1 MSMIAILKKFLAFLN
16 FLPSSRPDW
25 RDAPLAGGKRQGGLD
40 CQTPMDKTTLMSRSA
55 IKTREPEEPPWWDMP
70 ERERPCFPEFEAVN
84 NRAVFEKLHA
94 QVGAGEFKMIEI
106 SDNITRIMEM
116 LGNPRMRY
124 SEVAEMIGKSPVL
137 TGEFLKTVNSALYS
151 HGQKITN
158 LGVALS
164 LLGLDNIKAMLYLY
178 SSNFDLSYND
188 ALNDVAA
195 GIFEHSKSVAL
206 IAKYLSRRF
215 YPKADIAFLAGML
228 HDIGKIAILKEVAD
242 DFDIP
247 KLDFKLT
254 EDAFGEIFPDLHCP
268 VGKLLSKHWNID
280 ENIALCIEHHHD
292 YDAYDFPLEFR
303 PAFHLCALI
312 DLSDTIAR
320 MLGKGAFISGVDLFK
335 HRACEYLDI
344 RHSPE
349 TIEFLK
355 PIPELLGKN

>member
-1 MSMIAILKKFLAFLN
+1 MGMIAILRRFLDFWS
-16 FLPSSRPDW
+16 FQPSTRPD
-25 RDAPLAGGKRQGGLD
+25 ATLSGGKRQGGPGALE
-40 CQTPMDKTTLMSRSA
+40 KTTAMSRTAVQS
-55 IKTREPEEPPWWDMP
+55 KPEEAGWWIVPECAPPS
-70 ERERPCFPEFEAVN
+70 FPEFEAVN
-84 NRAVFEKLHA
+84 NPAVFEKLRA
-94 QVGAGEFKMIEI
+94 QVAAGGFKMIEI
-106 SDNITRIMEM
+106 SDNVARIMEM
-116 LGNPRMRY
+116 LGNPHMRY

-137 TGEFLKTVNSALYS
+137 TGEFLKTVNSSLYG
-151 HGQKITN
+151 HGQKITK

-164 LLGLDNIKAMLYLY
+164 LLGLDNIKAMLYMY
-178 SSNFDLSYND
+178 SSNFDIVYNET
-188 ALNDVAA
+188 LNDVAA
-195 GIFEHSKSVAL
+195 GIFEHSKAVAL

-228 HDIGKIAILKEVAD
+228 HDIGKVAILKEVAD

-254 EDAFGEIFPDLHCP
+254 EDAFGEIFPELHGP
-268 VGKLLSKHWNID
+268 VGKLLSKHWSID
-280 ENIALCIEHHHD
+280 ENIALCVEHHHD

-320 MLGKGAFISGVDLFK
+320 MLGKGSVIGGVNLFK

-344 RHSPE
+344 RHSPQ

-355 PIPELLGKN
+355 PIPELLGK

>member
-1 MSMIAILKKFLAFLN
+1 MIAILRKLLDFLSFQAPPRPEGRAAT
-16 FLPSSRPDW
+16 PS
-25 RDAPLAGGKRQGGLD
+25 GGKRPAVQDGAHPLE
-40 CQTPMDKTTLMSRSA
+40 KTAVLNRVTLKSE
-55 IKTREPEEPPWWDMP
+55 EPEEYWWVMPP
-70 ERERPCFPEFEAVN
+70 RERPVFPEFEAVN
-84 NRAVFEKLHA
+84 NPAVLEKLRV
-94 QVGAGEFKMIEI
+94 QVGAGAFKMIEI
-106 SDNITRIMEM
+106 SDNVARIMEL

-151 HGQKITN
+151 RGQKITN

-164 LLGLDNIKAMLYLY
+164 LLGLDNIKAMLYMY
-178 SSNFDLSYND
+178 SSNFDISYSET
-188 ALNDVAA
+188 LNDVAA

-228 HDIGKIAILKEVAD
+228 HDIGKVAILKEVAD
-242 DFDIP
+242 EFDIP

-254 EDAFGEIFPDLHCP
+254 EDAFGEIFPQLHGA
-268 VGKLLSKHWNID
+268 VGKILARHWNID

-292 YDAYDFPLEFR
+292 YDTYDFPLEFK

-312 DLSDTIAR
+312 DLSDTLAR
-320 MLGKGAFISGVDLFK
+320 MLGKGCFISGVNLFK
-335 HRACEYLDI
+335 HRACDYLDI
-344 RHSPE
+344 RPDHE

-355 PIPELLGKN
+355 PIPELLGK